1 MRRNEWIRSYIK
13 ENRALMLLTIILGV
27 LGISSGAALLFI
39 SGYLI
44 STSSLRPENIMLVYV
59 PIVAVRAF
67 SIGKPSFHYLE
78 RLVGHDVVLRI
89 VEKMRMKLYRLLEPQ
104 ALLLRSR
111 YRTGD
116 LLAVL
121 SDDIDHLQNLYLRT
135 IFPSIAALVIY
146 GGFIFVLGLVDWTFA
161 IMMALLLAVI
171 VFLMPYVSF
180 LVSRREQL
188 SLKEERNELYQHL
201 TDAVLGLADW
211 KASGRTDEFIRAYSE
226 QEERLVQTER
236 TMKRKRHIRDFI
248 LQFIFGIVVM
258 AMIIWT
264 GVQAESG
271 TMTPTFIAA
280 FVLMTISLADALLPV
295 AGAVEQIP
303 AYDDSVKRISAVE
316 DNQLSREE
324 GKQPLSPVKNEP
336 VHIEIDSL
344 SYRYSDQSDWVLRNL
359 SLTIPAGK
367 KIAILGRSGSGKST
381 LIKLLSGALQ
391 PTGGSIQMNNGDCI
405 PDMISV
411 LNQEPHLFDTTV
423 GNNIRIGRPDASDE
437 EIWQAVK
444 QAQLTPLLSSLP
456 LGLQTPMHEMGK
468 RFSGGERQRIA
479 FARVLL
485 QQRPVVLL
493 DEPTNGLD
501 PKTESA
507 LIQTMLTAAE
517 NKTILFVTHHL
528 IGMEQMDEIIFLEDG
543 KISMQGNHKHLMETN
558 EKYRLLY
565 EMDRGY
571 EW

>member
-1 MRRNEWIRSYIK
+1 MRRNEWIRSYLK
-13 ENRALMLLTIILGV
+13 ENRALMLLTIV
-27 LGISSGAALLFI
+27 LGALGICSGAALLFI

-44 STSSLRPENIMLVYV
+44 STSSLQPESIMIVYV

-67 SIGKPSFHYLE
+67 SICRPSFHYVE

-89 VEKMRMKLYRLLEPQ
+89 VEKMRMNLYRLLEPQ

-135 IFPSIAALVIY
+135 IFPSIVALVIY
-146 GGFIFVLGLVDWTFA
+146 GGLIFALGLVDWTFA
-161 IMMALLLAVI
+161 MLMALMVAVI
-171 VFLMPYVSF
+171 VFLIPCVSF
-180 LVSRREQL
+180 VMSRREHL
-188 SLKEERNELYQHL
+188 FLKEERNQLYQQL

-211 KASGRTDEFIRAYSE
+211 KASGRTDEFLRSYTK

-236 TMKRKRHIRDFI
+236 TMKRKSHIRDFI
-248 LQFIFGIVVM
+248 LQFIFGMVVM
-258 AMIIWT
+258 AMIIWS
-264 GVQAESG
+264 GIQAESG

-280 FVLMTISLADALLPV
+280 FVLMTVSLADALLPV
-295 AGAVEQIP
+295 SAAVEQIP
-303 AYDDSVKRISAVE
+303 AYDDSVKRISSIKDLQVVE
-316 DNQLSREE
+316 DEDEKSI
-324 GKQPLSPVKNEP
+324 SFVKNEP

-344 SYRYSDQSDWVLRNL
+344 SYRYSNQSDWMFRNF
-359 SLTIPAGK
+359 SLTIPAGR
-367 KIAILGRSGSGKST
+367 KIAILGRSGTGKST

-391 PTGGSIQMNNGDCI
+391 PTEGTIRMNNSDCV
-405 PDMISV
+405 PETISV
-411 LNQEPHLFDTTV
+411 LNQQPHLFDTTV

-437 EIWQAVK
+437 EIWQVAE
-444 QAQLTPLLSSLP
+444 QAQLTPLLASLP

-493 DEPTNGLD
+493 DEPANGLD
-501 PKTESA
+501 PETESA
-507 LIQTMLTAAE
+507 LIHTILSAAD

-528 IGMEQMDEIIFLEDG
+528 IGMEQMDELIFLEEG
-543 KISMQGNHKHLMETN
+543 KISMQGSHKQLMDTS

-565 EMDRGY
+565 KMDRGY
-571 EW
+571 V